1 MTIGNFD
8 NVVQAVESLA
18 KPLSTQANLDKASQ
32 LILGE
37 QLKVTSVLTGI
48 GDKAVNGIKPLTQIL
63 DDFDSDSIPANITGA
78 LPITQIEQGVAEAK
92 TQFTKEVSAATK
104 TKLAALTG
112 IASDA
117 VDDFNQVVISAGFP
131 EAVAKAVESVA
142 DDIKPADLQKAA
154 AKLVEPAKIVLD
166 DVLKPTFLSDVDNPQ
181 QIVDAISGTL
191 DDVLGS
197 AINPDLKKGFS
208 KLKSSLA
215 TTAIAPPGIRV
226 DFGFGST
233 IENIIEDML
242 NPAQNIINSIASRN
256 GNPTDVL
263 PKDVSEIIKKA
274 VVEKNVKKAAQIAS
288 KYSDLDIKD
297 IETAIGGIDNRLT
310 TQTQEP
316 AVIEVNASDVTTAGS
331 LWPDDEL
338 TLPPDEYW
346 YNNLAYKVGGNIQQ
360 FKSEI
365 VNANREITTMVVLAT
380 GSGSDVNIEA
390 QVVNVAL
397 GDQNGSN
404 TPIHYFITKRGRIER
419 IRPIN
424 IQAPPQPEFANNHH
438 QRTVFV
444 IMDGGLV
451 GPERDVDLVF
461 GRDGF
466 NLKTWQAFD
475 KMLETFFSVIP
486 GMQVIGIN
494 QLTNDNEDPYF
505 NVSEYARTKFKKE
518 LLYDPRE
525 EEPLTALEIVEGGTP

>member
-1 MTIGNFD
+1 MSLGNFD
-8 NVVQAVESLA
+8 NVAQAVESLA

-48 GDKAVNGIKPLTQIL
+48 GDKAVNGVKPLTRIV

-78 LPITQIEQGVAEAK
+78 LPITQIEQSVAEAK
-92 TQFTKEVSAATK
+92 TQFTKEVPAATK

-181 QIVDAISGTL
+181 QIVDAVAKTL

-197 AINPDLKKGFS
+197 AISPDLKKGFS

-215 TTAIAPPGIRV
+215 TTAITPPSIRV

-242 NPAQNIINSIASRN
+242 NPAQNIISSIAFRN
-256 GNPTDVL
+256 GNPTDVK
-263 PKDVSEIIKKA
+263 PADISEIIKKA
-274 VVEKNVKKAAQIAS
+274 VVEKNVKKAAQIAA
-288 KYSDLDIKD
+288 KYSDKPIKD

-316 AVIEVNASDVTTAGS
+316 AVIEVNASDITTAGS

-338 TLPPDEYW
+338 EVPPAEYW
-346 YNNLAYKVGGNIQQ
+346 YNNLAYRVGGNIQQ

-365 VNANREITTMVVLAT
+365 VNANREITTLIVCAT
-380 GSGSDVNIEA
+380 GVGSDVTMTA
-390 QVVNVAL
+390 RDVNERV
-397 GDQNGSN
+397 GGTGRRNS
-404 TPIHYFITKRGRIER
+404 PIHYFITKKGRIER

-424 IQAPPQPEFANNHH
+424 IQAAPIADLSNDHH
-438 QRTVFV
+438 LRTVLV
-444 IMDGGLV
+444 MMDGGLI
-451 GPERDVDLVF
+451 GPQREEDETY
-461 GRDGF
+461 GREGY

-475 KMLETFFSVIP
+475 KMLETFFAVLP
-486 GMQVIGIN
+486 GLQVVGLNQIGN
-494 QLTNDNEDPYF
+494 FESPYF
-505 NVSEYARTKFKKE
+505 NVSEYARTKFQKE
-518 LLYDPRE
+518 LLYDPKE